1 MPSCGRARS
10 TLVTLL
16 LFGLPHLV
24 KKVIFV
30 ALQACTPQ
38 PTERAPAAPENEPL
52 RTVIA
57 FRPSSSSLYLN
68 ADVVLQSL
76 LARIQPGS
84 DIGLARLRLR
94 PTSHAVPHK
103 LDTLSPSA
111 PTQAELVVCDLS
123 ASPHVDLARML
134 HQLQDELAARGIA
147 LLVGL
152 IGCKLWMTYW
162 VGPLRAV
169 CKPEASGAR
178 ALLR

>member
-1 MPSCGRARS
+1 MESVPGDADAGADPEEFCLKLQLDMQEMCFGVNGHPRYQICGRLSPQAAKAHRSAR
-10 TLVTLL
+10 
-16 LFGLPHLV
+16 P
-24 KKVIFV
+24 
-30 ALQACTPQ
+30 
-38 PTERAPAAPENEPL
+38 
-52 RTVIA
+52 
-57 FRPSSSSLYLN
+57 
-68 ADVVLQSL
+68 
-76 LARIQPGS
+76 
-84 DIGLARLRLR
+84 LARLRLR
-94 PTSHAVPHK
+94 PTSHAAPHK

-111 PTQAELVVCDLS
+111 PIRAELVVCDLS